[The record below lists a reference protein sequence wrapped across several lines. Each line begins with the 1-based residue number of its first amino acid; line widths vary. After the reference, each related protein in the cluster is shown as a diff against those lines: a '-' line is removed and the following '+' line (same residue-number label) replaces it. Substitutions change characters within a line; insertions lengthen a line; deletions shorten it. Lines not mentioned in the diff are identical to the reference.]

1 MDLTLDDLERLNVK
15 VTNAPVTVIGMWDN
29 WYILVLGLII
39 VRRNAVINDD
49 KQFNPFTADPVKAL
63 HFAIL
68 V

>member
-15 VTNAPVTVIGMWDN
+15 VTNAPVTEIGMWDN